1 LRWVQ
6 KSPSLQR
13 LASAVTGFVGQM
25 QQASAQQDAAKYQA
39 AVARNNQII
48 AQQNAGYAAQAGA
61 VQAQARD
68 RKNASIAGSLLAGQ
82 GASGIDVE
90 STSSKEVRDSQEQLG
105 RLDTQTIMA
114 RALLQSRSIPRRQ
127 PTKGPKRIWQHSARA
142 MPARLG
148 PLAGLAPCLGGAN
161 SFADKWMKY
170 QNVGITP
177 FSSANNLGDWSP
189 RGAF

>member
-1 LRWVQ
+1 MGPEVALIGTLV
-6 KSPSLQR
+6 SG
-13 LASAVTGFVGQM
+13 VVGFVGQM

-39 AVARNNQII
+39 AVARNNQIV

-61 VQAQARD
+61 VAAQARD
-68 RKNASIAGSLLAGQ
+68 RKNASIAGSILAGQ

-90 STSSKEVRDSQEQLG
+90 STSSKELRDSQEQLG

-114 RALLQSRSIPRRQ
+114 RALLQSRSYTQ
-127 PTKGPKRIWQHSARA
+127 EAANQGAEADLATQRA
-142 MPARLG
+142 SN
-148 PLAGLAPCLGGAN
+148 AGTAGTIGAFGSLLGGAN

-177 FSSANNLGDWSP
+177 FKSTDELGDWSP

>member
-1 LRWVQ
+1 MGPEVALIGTLV
-6 KSPSLQR
+6 SG
-13 LASAVTGFVGQM
+13 VVGFVGQM
-25 QQASAQQDAAKYQA
+25 QQASAQQDAARYQA

-61 VQAQARD
+61 VEAQARD
-68 RKNASIAGSLLAGQ
+68 RRNAAVAGSILAGQ
-82 GASGIDVE
+82 GASGIDVA

-114 RALLQSRSIPRRQ
+114 RALLQSRSYTQ
-127 PTKGPKRIWQHSARA
+127 EAANQGAEADLATQRA
-142 MPARLG
+142 SN
-148 PLAGLAPCLGGAN
+148 AGTAGTIGGFGSLLGGAN
-161 SFADKWMKY
+161 AFADKWMKY